1 MANYAETKFNISGA
15 FMTGLQGISTGLIIP
30 WSSISI
36 PSGFL
41 ECNGASVS
49 TSTYASLFAVIGY
62 TYGGSGASFNLPDLQ
77 DKTVVHRSN
86 TKALATTMGANTV
99 TPTGNT
105 SGNLA
110 PYALTTAEIA
120 AHTHPNTSANSMS
133 TMQSFS
139 PEAPQ
144 SSNQSSG
151 SPQTSQAGGGGTHSH
166 TVSGTFTGDAQS
178 TLQPYLTLLYI
189 IKT

>member
-15 FMTGLQGISTGLIIP
+15 YMTGLQGISTGLIIP
-30 WSSISI
+30 WSSASI

-49 TSTYASLFAVIGY
+49 TSTYAALFAVIAY

-110 PYALTTAEIA
+110 AYALTTAEIA

-133 TMQSFS
+133 TMQSFAES
-139 PEAPQ
+139 FQA
-144 SSNQSSG
+144 SNQSSG
-151 SPQTSQAGGGGTHSH
+151 SPQTSQAGGGGTHAH
-166 TVSGTFTGDAQS
+166 TVSGNFTGSSQS